1 MFDNLPNVKHVGI
14 KMSGGV
20 DSSLVA
26 YLLAKHVVEN
36 NLEIKLHP
44 IIIVEMLSPFQ
55 SLFALPVIKF
65 IENQTGFV
73 FETPY
78 QFECAVDEN
87 KTEKMR
93 YIESQLLSKDL
104 ELIVAGTSQHPKS
117 GFNEP
122 GGPDESRVG
131 DFAEIWDKIYIPFIN
146 KDKKELAELY
156 KEHNLTDSLFPIT
169 RSCVEVTSNFDK
181 HCGECWW
188 CKERLW
194 AFGKL

>member
-1 MFDNLPNVKHVGI
+1 MFENLPNARHIGI

-20 DSSLVA
+20 DSSLVS
-26 YLLAKHVVEN
+26 YLLAKHILDN
-36 NLEIKLHP
+36 NLDIKLYP

-55 SLFALPVIKF
+55 ALFALPVIKF
-65 IENQTGFV
+65 IEQQTGFV
-73 FETPY
+73 FETPFR
-78 QFECAVDEN
+78 FECAVDEN

-93 YIESQLLSKDL
+93 SIENKLLQKDL
-104 ELIVAGTSQHPKS
+104 DIIVAGTTQHPKS
-117 GFNEP
+117 GFDET

-131 DFAEIWDKIYIPFIN
+131 EFAEIWDKIYIPFIN
-146 KDKKELAELY
+146 KDKKELAEIY
-156 KEHNLTDSLFPIT
+156 KKNNLTDTLFPLT
-169 RSCVEVTSNFDK
+169 RSCVEVTNNFDK